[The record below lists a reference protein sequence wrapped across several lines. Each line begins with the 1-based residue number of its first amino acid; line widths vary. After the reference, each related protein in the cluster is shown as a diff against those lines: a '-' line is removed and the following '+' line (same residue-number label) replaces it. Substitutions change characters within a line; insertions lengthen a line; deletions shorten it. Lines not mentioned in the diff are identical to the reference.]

1 MNNVISEVQLNHV
14 SVIWVNL
21 TPSLNVFVMSDS
33 DETKYFYRSLLSFFL
48 KAEGWVWYLSDC
60 AQMLSMNQKLYLTRI
75 SVAILN

>member
-33 DETKYFYRSLLSFFL
+33 DEKVFLQKFIKFLFKGWGMSL
-48 KAEGWVWYLSDC
+48 WYLSDC
-60 AQMLSMNQKLYLTRI
+60 AQMLLMNHKLHLTRI
-75 SVAILN
+75 SDAILN